1 MQIIFSDEFRKDFN
15 KIKDKLTRI
24 KIINHL
30 KKLDQLP
37 KSGKPLQ
44 YDLKGHRS
52 IRIPP
57 FRIIYRI
64 ESTRISILTIRHGK
78 QLLPTNEIEA

>member
-1 MQIIFSDEFRKDFN
+1 MQVIFSEEFRKDFS
-15 KIKDKLTRI
+15 KIKDKSTRI

-30 KKLDQLP
+30 KKLEQLP
-37 KSGKPLQ
+37 ESGKPLQ
-44 YDLKGHRS
+44 YNLKGHRS

-64 ESTRISILTIRHGK
+64 EQDKIIINCFDHRK
-78 QLLPTNEIEA
+78 DVYK